1 PPVPGAASR
10 IVSYYWENE
19 GDLERALQAARR
31 TLEAFEQC
39 RFPYLQAVGHSRIS
53 ELCLQVERG
62 DEAPRHLSAVLPV
75 IERLGAW
82 SDLVGVRWWL
92 VLANMQ
98 LGAVDEA

>member
-31 TLEAFEQC
+31 TLEAFEHQ

-53 ELCLQVERG
+53 ELCLLVERG
-62 DEAPRHLSAVLPV
+62 DEARRHLLAVLPV
-75 IERLGAW
+75 LERLGAR
-82 SDLVGVRWWL
+82 SDLVGTRPVR
-92 VLANMQ
+92 VRAN
-98 LGAVDEA
+98 APP